1 MLRILIV
8 LFMTTLCITAQQKDI
23 IQLPSNSDISILYV
37 GDYQKGELD
46 PHTINREWWGLYEKN
61 NISYI
66 KKVKLELKQI
76 EPDIQYD
83 WEYRISVED
92 SKHCI
97 ILISGLNLKERQ
109 INHYTSVDI
118 IRENQDFTF
127 EFGPYHTYLS
137 SKLETIE
144 TIGEVQRKDYSIH
157 LNYKSNEE
165 FTTQE
170 LFLFPCYSSPLNV
183 SLSWGGDLDDD
194 GKTDFL
200 LNIPTLPNNE
210 LGFSLGLFLSSKAK
224 KQDLVKLV
232 AFYTQ
237 KGC

>member
-8 LFMTTLCITAQQKDI
+8 LFMTTLCITAQHKDI

-109 INHYTSVDI
+109 INHYTSDDI

-165 FTTQE
+165 VDNSIEIDFVNDYDETQ
-170 LFLFPCYSSPLNV
+170 YGY
-183 SLSWGGDLDDD
+183 GGLH
-194 GKTDFL
+194 GSRWKYL
-200 LNIPTLPNNE
+200 I
-210 LGFSLGLFLSSKAK
+210 FSKRRVCSRKWS
-224 KQDLVKLV
+224 
-232 AFYTQ
+232 
-237 KGC
+237 